1 MWCCCNL
8 VGRGGVGVGGSNFFH
23 ILPNVLRGWLTA
35 AAFCDVKL
43 VVCAKRPICGLSPA
57 SLIAFRIFPALSAV
71 TGRVHL
77 GQRVLWEYRSQILC
91 QMCVFVGCQEIG
103 RVCTVWFFL
112 CLTRVMK
119 RGRGGGRCVAFAIF
133 FALNSQ
139 GVFALLLNL
148 IVFSSVTSDIHV

>member
-8 VGRGGVGVGGSNFFH
+8 VGRGGGRGVKFFSYSPKRPQG
-23 ILPNVLRGWLTA
+23 LVNCCCLLW
-35 AAFCDVKL
+35 CDKL
-43 VVCAKRPICGLSPA
+43 VVCAKRPIWGLSPA

-119 RGRGGGRCVAFAIF
+119 RGRGGRCVAFAIF

>member
-43 VVCAKRPICGLSPA
+43 VVCAKRPIWGLSPA

-77 GQRVLWEYRSQILC
+77 GQRVLWEYHFQILC

-103 RVCTVWFFL
+103 RVCTVWFFFMSHTCDEAGTGGEVCGVRHFL
-112 CLTRVMK
+112 CPELAGSICT
-119 RGRGGGRCVAFAIF
+119 
-133 FALNSQ
+133 ALESNC
-139 GVFALLLNL
+139 
-148 IVFSSVTSDIHV
+148 FSSVTSDIHV